1 MKKKNYKKIAKNVID
16 LEIKAL
22 RKLKNSINNSFD
34 DAVEAIVKCQSKII
48 FCGVGKSSKISAK
61 LSSTFSS
68 VGSPSFTL
76 SAGDASHGDLGSISK
91 KDVLILISYSGETQ
105 ELKNIIQYAN
115 RNRITLIG
123 IVSKKN
129 STLYKASDIKLY
141 IPEVK
146 EAGHGIVP
154 TSSTAISLAIGDALA
169 IASMEYKKFG
179 KLDFK
184 KFHPSGNLGAKLKTV
199 EDLMVTGNKIP
210 FINENEK
217 MKTALKIMTA
227 KKLGTLIIRNKKN
240 LTIGIVTD
248 GDLKRAI
255 QKNKNIQDLAL
266 KNIMTKNPTSIN
278 RNELAVKA
286 LNLMNSKNKKIT
298 SLCVYDKRNKLKT
311 IGIIHIHKILEN
323 NIN

>member
-16 LEIKAL
+16 LEIQAL
-22 RKLKNSINNSFD
+22 KKLKNSINNSFSK
-34 DAVEAIVKCQSKII
+34 AVLAIVKCQSKII

-68 VGSPSFTL
+68 VGNPSFTL

-91 KDVLILISYSGETQ
+91 KDVLILISYSGETH
-105 ELKNIIQYAN
+105 ELKNIIQYAK
-115 RNRITLIG
+115 RNKVTLIG

-129 STLYKASDIKLY
+129 SILYKTSDIKLY

-154 TSSTAISLAIGDALA
+154 TSSTAAQLAMGDALA

-184 KFHPSGNLGAKLKTV
+184 KFHPSGSLGAKLKTV
-199 EDLMVTGNKIP
+199 EDLMATGSKIP

-217 MKTALKIMTA
+217 MKAALKIMSS
-227 KKLGTLIIRNKKN
+227 KKFGILIIKNKKN
-240 LTIGIVTD
+240 LTTGIVTD

-255 QKNKNIQDLAL
+255 QKNKDIQSLTV
-266 KNIMTKNPTSIN
+266 KNIMTKNPITID
-278 RNELAVKA
+278 RNELAAKA
-286 LNLMNSKNKKIT
+286 LNLMNSKKKIT
-298 SLCVYDKRNKLKT
+298 CLCVHDKRNKFKT
-311 IGIIHIHKILEN
+311 IGIIHIHNILEAN
-323 NIN
+323 VR